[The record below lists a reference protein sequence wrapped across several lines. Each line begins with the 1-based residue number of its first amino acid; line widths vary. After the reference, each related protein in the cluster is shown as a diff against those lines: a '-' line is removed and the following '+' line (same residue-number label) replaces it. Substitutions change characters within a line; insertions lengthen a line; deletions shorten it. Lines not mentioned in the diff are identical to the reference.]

1 MTNPSNNLEKSMHQF
16 WQIQTKRKQ
25 HSHLQRKI
33 PKQLKPKNYK
43 KNTHN
48 TWLGNGA
55 ISGMTHAVAQ
65 TQVFEFWT
73 VYTKMYF
80 ESILQNNR
88 FWTNYLADR
97 CDFLKNFTTAL
108 VIRLSSEDSCSHRIC
123 RTCRICRQTGGLPS
137 LQWQDGAI
145 SAQKFYILR
154 KPEMASLNSRQ
165 EVGNHC
171 RHIAMSLLSN
181 VGKVKVPG

>member
-1 MTNPSNNLEKSMHQF
+1 
-16 WQIQTKRKQ
+16 
-25 HSHLQRKI
+25 
-33 PKQLKPKNYK
+33 
-43 KNTHN
+43 
-48 TWLGNGA
+48 
-55 ISGMTHAVAQ
+55 MTHAVAQ

-137 LQWQDGAI
+137 LQWQEGAI
-145 SAQKFYILR
+145 SAQKKSSTFSETRDGFSKLEAGGRQPLSSHRHVSTLKCWESESTRIDQLSVCLILSFCVHSPFVSWWLR
-154 KPEMASLNSRQ
+154 FSSWNS
-165 EVGNHC
+165 E
-171 RHIAMSLLSN
+171 
-181 VGKVKVPG
+181 